1 MRYLRQAA
9 VSLSH
14 VLVEALLTRSFFVLY
29 PTTPSPSTTYPLPFD
44 VSSGRLSEHT
54 PWRISITRAFL
65 IEEATIVKRVL
76 KAKTA
81 PVKK

>member
-14 VLVEALLTRSFFVLY
+14 VLDEALLTRSFFVLY

-44 VSSGRLSEHT
+44 VSSGRLSILT
-54 PWRISITRAFL
+54 WRISITRAFL